1 MDYVSKEHVDA
12 WVFELLCNELE
23 EFFLHRFENKIYSC
37 IFLTLLIVNH
47 ICLLVYN
54 HYAY

>member
-23 EFFLHRFENKIYSC
+23 EFFLHRFENKFI
-37 IFLTLLIVNH
+37 
-47 ICLLVYN
+47 LVYF
-54 HYAY
+54 